1 MHEGS
6 VLNLST
12 VLPAIIGTLAGIYK
26 TMDGGTIVQTMLLTA
41 LSAAISCIVSFYLQQ
56 WLRKPKR

>member
-6 VLNLST
+6 GYTPAVITS
-12 VLPAIIGTLAGIYK
+12 AIIGTLAGMYK
-26 TMDGGTIVQTMLLTA
+26 AMDASTIVQTMLLTA
-41 LSAAISCIVSFYLQQ
+41 LSAGISCTVSFYLQQ

>member
-1 MHEGS
+1 MHEGT
-6 VLNLST
+6 NHQFAT
-12 VLPAIIGTLAGIYK
+12 VTPAIVGTLVGLYK
-26 TMDGGTIVQTMLLTA
+26 AMDAGTIVQTILLTA